1 MFSFLVDIVVG
12 FFEFVVDVLLFRS
25 QRDRRGSRERGV
37 AEDTLAVAHFDFVT
51 LVLISLVSAGLML
64 LLAFAVGVPVGWSVA
79 IGLAVGVAWGLWR
92 YARLLREP

>member
-25 QRDRRGSRERGV
+25 QRERRGSRGRSV
-37 AEDTLAVAHFDFVT
+37 AEDSLAVAYFDFVT
-51 LVLISLVSAGLML
+51 LLLISLISAGLML
-64 LLAFAVGVPVGWSVA
+64 LLAFAFGVPVGWSIA

-92 YARLLREP
+92 YSRLLRQP

>member
-25 QRDRRGSRERGV
+25 QRDKRGSRGRSV

-51 LVLISLVSAGLML
+51 LLLISLVSAGLML
-64 LLAFAVGVPVGWSVA
+64 LLAFVVGVPVDWSVA
-79 IGLAVGVAWGLWR
+79 IGIAVGVAWGLWR
-92 YARLLREP
+92 YSQLVRAE

>member
-12 FFEFVVDVLLFRS
+12 FFEFVVDVLMFRS
-25 QRDRRGSRERGV
+25 QRSKRGSRERSV

-64 LLAFAVGVPVGWSVA
+64 LLAFVFGVPVGWSVA

-92 YARLLREP
+92 YSRLLRQQ